1 MQAVKEV
8 EGRVDR
14 LDKGLADANSYAET
28 EAVRSAQ
35 TEAVLDSLL
44 HFKADTEARL
54 GPASASPGFVPA
66 QQGLPLGE
74 EGVAPQGEGV
84 APQGEDD
91 SQRQVANPQQQQQRE
106 VDVLRD
112 QTNQQQLAVS
122 QTLNEQSKAA
132 PEGAVAGVRP
142 DGLPEDD
149 AVPQVRQCSC
159 HGPSLAVFAG
169 ALLHTAWTAGNGAA
183 FID

>member
-8 EGRVDR
+8 EGRVDK

-66 QQGLPLGE
+66 QQGLPLRE
-74 EGVAPQGEGV
+74 EGM

-91 SQRQVANPQQQQQRE
+91 SQQQMVIPQQQQQQRE
-106 VDVLRD
+106 VGVLRD

-159 HGPSLAVFAG
+159 HGPSLAVSAG
-169 ALLHTAWTAGNGAA
+169 LHTAWTAGSGVPLRLLSP
-183 FID
+183 